1 MLAASKKEPS
11 VRVKHQNKKGKKAE
25 KKKRKNFLFVVR
37 TKEGYLTDFF
47 HL

>member
-25 KKKRKNFLFVVR
+25 KKNGKTF
-37 TKEGYLTDFF
+37 YL
-47 HL
+47 